1 MPFKTEGGLRTRP
14 GTLNNNNYREKFIYS
29 YNYIILGCN
38 YMKKTIKINFIL
50 ILISIFIILSVNVV
64 NSCELKSLN
73 CSITSNEDLKEF
85 YNNLNNYKYRLF
97 YFGKIKDLNR
107 QENYISFNSVNLYRI
122 SFIRSSDWSFWEYSF
137 SHYENTFHQ
146 HENYIFIA
154 ILTNNIIFG
163 FFLK

>member
-1 MPFKTEGGLRTRP
+1 
-14 GTLNNNNYREKFIYS
+14 
-29 YNYIILGCN
+29 
-38 YMKKTIKINFIL
+38 MKKTIKINFIL

-64 NSCELKSLN
+64 NSYELKNLSYT
-73 CSITSNEDLKEF
+73 IKSNEDLIEF
-85 YNNLNNYKYRLF
+85 CNNLIDYKYRLF

-107 QENYISFNSVNLYRI
+107 EKNYISFNSVNLYRI

-146 HENYIFIA
+146 HENYRFIG
-154 ILTNNIIFG
+154 IVTNNIIFG